1 MNRDNPTKTRLF
13 YAAIVVSSLLS
24 VSIALL
30 YRQVIPSI
38 PFIVLTAFIIG
49 FATGITL
56 IQSFFMGMALQDIL
70 WSVRCMVFFMTYMVF
85 GMCAGVLINKAK
97 NYHDG
102 AWALHQKKYPFRI
115 FVCILVALILLVG
128 GSYSYYLYF
137 SVL

>member
-49 FATGITL
+49 FATKEKLLFTGITL
-56 IQSFFMGMALQDIL
+56 LQSFFMRYTLECKMHGVFYDLYGL
-70 WSVRCMVFFMTYMVF
+70 WY
-85 GMCAGVLINKAK
+85 
-97 NYHDG
+97 
-102 AWALHQKKYPFRI
+102 
-115 FVCILVALILLVG
+115 VCRSAH
-128 GSYSYYLYF
+128 
-137 SVL
+137 